1 MGFLQNARQR
11 LGSAANFVARHGAT
25 AAKVA
30 LGAAGAAAAA
40 GAAYRAYH
48 SDAANAIR
56 FQNESRRYIDE
67 HGARLMEEYRRDR
80 ALGVAGAV
88 SDDDADDYEE
98 HSPRH
103 H

>member
-1 MGFLQNARQR
+1 MRNGVSPERATAA
-11 LGSAANFVARHGAT
+11 SAANFVARHGAT

-40 GAAYRAYH
+40 GAAYKAYR
-48 SDAANAIR
+48 SDAANPIR

-80 ALGVAGAV
+80 ALGRAGAV
-88 SDDDADDYEE
+88 SDDDDEE
-98 HSPRH
+98 YSPRH

>member
-40 GAAYRAYH
+40 GAAYRAYP

-56 FQNESRRYIDE
+56 FQNQSRRYIDE
-67 HGARLMEEYRRDR
+67 HGARLIEEYRRDR

-88 SDDDADDYEE
+88 SDDADDHEE
-98 HSPRH
+98 RSPRH

>member
-1 MGFLQNARQR
+1 MGLLQNARQR
-11 LGSAANFVARHGAT
+11 VSSFVARHGAT

-67 HGARLMEEYRRDR
+67 HGARLMEEYWRDR
-80 ALGVAGAV
+80 ALGRAGAV
-88 SDDDADDYEE
+88 SDDEDEPEE
-98 HSPRH
+98 YYSPRH

>member
-1 MGFLQNARQR
+1 MGLLQNARQR
-11 LGSAANFVARHGAT
+11 LGSAANFVARP
-25 AAKVA
+25 
-30 LGAAGAAAAA
+30 
-40 GAAYRAYH
+40 YH

-80 ALGVAGAV
+80 ALGRAGAV
-88 SDDDADDYEE
+88 SDDEDEPEE
-98 HSPRH
+98 YSPRH

>member
-40 GAAYRAYH
+40 GAAYKAYH

-56 FQNESRRYIDE
+56 FQNQSRRYIDE
-67 HGARLMEEYRRDR
+67 HGARLMEEYRRAR
-80 ALGVAGAV
+80 ARGVAGAV
-88 SDDDADDYEE
+88 SDDDEE
-98 HSPRH
+98 CSPRH
-103 H
+103 R

>member
-1 MGFLQNARQR
+1 MGFVQNARQR

-40 GAAYRAYH
+40 GAVYKAYH

-56 FQNESRRYIDE
+56 FQSESRRHIDE

-80 ALGVAGAV
+80 ARGVAGAV
-88 SDDDADDYEE
+88 SDDEAY
-98 HSPRH
+98 SPRH

>member
-1 MGFLQNARQR
+1 MGYLQNARQR
-11 LGSAANFVARHGAT
+11 LGSAAKLVARHGAT

-30 LGAAGAAAAA
+30 VAAAAVA
-40 GAAYRAYH
+40 GAAYKAYH
-48 SDAANAIR
+48 SNAANAIR

-80 ALGVAGAV
+80 ARRMAGAV
-88 SDDDADDYEE
+88 SDDDYEE
-98 HSPRH
+98 YSPRH